1 MPAYVSSTVTRP
13 MPNLENLKKQ
23 AKLYLRWHRD
33 RYYPVAAR
41 IRAVLPS
48 YRHLSD
54 REVLAHSFRLSD
66 AQELIARKAGFE
78 SWEALRKGIRT
89 MTHTQAQTLSK
100 PVLLAAEP
108 QLFVADIAASC
119 EFYTKKLGFSVAFSY
134 GEPPFYGQ
142 VFRDGARLNLRCL
155 DKPGLDPEIRDSDQ
169 LLSASIT
176 LDDAKPLFLEYQAA
190 GVLFA
195 QPLKTEPWGAR
206 TFIVRD
212 PDGNLILFAGAGR
225 VAGRSTAWSRA
236 VQERGRL
243 SGGPPPG
250 EYRRA

>member
-1 MPAYVSSTVTRP
+1 MPAYVSSTVMRP

-48 YRHLSD
+48 YRHLRD

-66 AQELIARKAGFE
+66 AQELIARKTGFE
-78 SWEALRKGIRT
+78 SWEALRKGMQTVTYI
-89 MTHTQAQTLSK
+89 QAQTPSK
-100 PVLLAAEP
+100 PVLLSAEP
-108 QLFVADIAASC
+108 QLFVADIVASC

-142 VFRDGARLNLRCL
+142 VFRDGARLNLRRL
-155 DKPGLDPEIRDSDQ
+155 DKPGLDPEIRDSEQ

-212 PDGNLILFAGAGR
+212 PDCNLILFAG
-225 VAGRSTAWSRA
+225 
-236 VQERGRL
+236 RG
-243 SGGPPPG
+243 
-250 EYRRA
+250 E

>member
-23 AKLYLRWHRD
+23 AKLYRRWHRD

-41 IRAVLPS
+41 IRAVLPR
-48 YRHLSD
+48 YRDLSD
-54 REVLAHSFRLSD
+54 KEVLAHSFRLSD
-66 AQELIARKAGFE
+66 AQELVARKAGFE
-78 SWEALRKGIRT
+78 SWEALRRGVHT
-89 MTHTQAQTLSK
+89 MTDTEAQTLSK
-100 PVLLAAEP
+100 PALLAAEP

-119 EFYTKKLGFSVAFSY
+119 AFYMGKLGFSTAFTY

-142 VFRDGARLNLRCL
+142 VFRDGARLNLRCVSKPVIDPQL
-155 DKPGLDPEIRDSDQ
+155 RDKED

-190 GVLFA
+190 GVSFHQALR
-195 QPLKTEPWGAR
+195 TEPWGAR

-212 PDGNLILFAGAGR
+212 PDGNLILFAG
-225 VAGRSTAWSRA
+225 
-236 VQERGRL
+236 RG
-243 SGGPPPG
+243 
-250 EYRRA
+250 E